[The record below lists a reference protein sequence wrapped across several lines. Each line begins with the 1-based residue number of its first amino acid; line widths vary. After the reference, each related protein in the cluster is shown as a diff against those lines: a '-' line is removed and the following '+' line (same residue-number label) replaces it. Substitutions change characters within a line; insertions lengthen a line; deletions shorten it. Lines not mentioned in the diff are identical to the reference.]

1 MAFTHSSKKILGVF
15 SLIAILAVAIIGVY
29 LLITGNSS
37 QASEGQY
44 KMDAWCNIQEF
55 STTLM
60 HDWNRTSVHVTDED
74 LRPYPEFGK
83 YLHDVNDDPRV
94 WHFGMRPVKVFDC
107 NGSRAMQFL
116 TLYEKYEETP
126 SMPTLEYNGH
136 YYLMGFDYLDA
147 HSTATPTPA
156 PPPAQP
162 DSPAVPVPGSTQ
174 DPVSLCN
181 NQVADSRIPVPVNIS
196 NAIRDPIPGIR
207 YSLNESESG
216 RTIVLGTGEIVEIN
230 LRWVPGVAWNWII
243 PVSGCGLELVQS
255 GVYSD
260 GGDFW
265 NVTGHY
271 RVRYR
276 AVSPGTSLIDGT
288 FGGTP
293 GGMAKGMPKFN
304 LTVIVK

>member
-1 MAFTHSSKKILGVF
+1 MNNTIKKWHWIIGIIGAIIVALITLSFLFHGGSEGSVSTLYIIPAGTF
-15 SLIAILAVAIIGVY
+15 SLFHGANNQTECYFVACYPVY
-29 LLITGNSS
+29 PI
-37 QASEGQY
+37 
-44 KMDAWCNIQEF
+44 
-55 STTLM
+55 
-60 HDWNRTSVHVTDED
+60 
-74 LRPYPEFGK
+74 
-83 YLHDVNDDPRV
+83 PRE
-94 WHFGMRPVKVFDC
+94 
-107 NGSRAMQFL
+107 L
-116 TLYEKYEETP
+116 
-126 SMPTLEYNGH
+126 
-136 YYLMGFDYLDA
+136 
-147 HSTATPTPA
+147 
-156 PPPAQP
+156 PPATHASSISP
-162 DSPAVPVPGSTQ
+162 DTITQ
-174 DPVSLCN
+174 DPGSRCN
-181 NQVADSRIPVPVNIS
+181 PQVADSRIPVPVNIS

-276 AVSPGTSLIDGT
+276 AVSPGTSFLDGT
-288 FGGTP
+288 FGGTS
-293 GGMAKGMPKFN
+293 GGMAKGMPTFN